1 MTPSADHNQLAKM
14 LLAVSPI
21 LAFYIAA
28 ANIYVIIILAAA
40 SSMILINTYL
50 KNSRKKLNPSPLWV
64 IPLLALA
71 RILLGYIVQTDLSML
86 IIYVALILIAQKTSR
101 LFSKS
106 SISSIQTEA
115 LIATPIIV
123 AMLSLY
129 FSTPYISWSIAGP
142 IAELLFIA
150 MIIEDSNH
158 SKLFSSL
165 LFLAGTIIGSLIAL
179 PPIMLAPSSII
190 FNTIKCQS
198 SGTKMPTLAIFLD
211 CIIRILISHAVKT
224 WNIAT
229 Y

>member
-1 MTPSADHNQLAKM
+1 MAPSANHSQLAKM

-21 LAFYIAA
+21 LAFYTTV

-50 KNSRKKLNPSPLWV
+50 ENSRKKLNPSPLWV

-71 RILLGYIVQTDLSML
+71 RILLGYIVQTDFSML
-86 IIYVALILIAQKTSR
+86 IIYVTLILMTQKTGR
-101 LFSKS
+101 LINKS
-106 SISSIQTEA
+106 SISGTQTEA
-115 LIATPIIV
+115 LIATPIIA

-129 FSTPYISWSIAGP
+129 SSTPYISWSIAGP
-142 IAELLFIA
+142 IAEPLFIA
-150 MIIEDSNH
+150 MIIKDGKH

-179 PPIMLAPSSII
+179 PPITLAPSSII

-198 SGTKMPTLAIFLD
+198 SGTKMLILAIFLD
-211 CIIRILISHAVKT
+211 CIIRIFASHAVKT

>member
-1 MTPSADHNQLAKM
+1 MAPSADHSQLAKM
-14 LLAVSPI
+14 LLAVFPI
-21 LAFYIAA
+21 MAFYIAV
-28 ANIYVIIILAAA
+28 ANIYVIITLAAA
-40 SSMILINTYL
+40 SSMILINIYL

-71 RILLGYIVQTDLSML
+71 RILLGYVVQTEFSML
-86 IIYVALILIAQKTSR
+86 IIYVTIILMAQKTGR

-106 SISSIQTEA
+106 NISSAQTEA

-142 IAELLFIA
+142 IAEPLFIA
-150 MIIEDSNH
+150 MIIKDDKH

-179 PPIMLAPSSII
+179 PPVTLAPSSII

-198 SGTKMPTLAIFLD
+198 SGTKMLTLAIFLD
-211 CIIRILISHAVKT
+211 CIIRILVSLAVKT